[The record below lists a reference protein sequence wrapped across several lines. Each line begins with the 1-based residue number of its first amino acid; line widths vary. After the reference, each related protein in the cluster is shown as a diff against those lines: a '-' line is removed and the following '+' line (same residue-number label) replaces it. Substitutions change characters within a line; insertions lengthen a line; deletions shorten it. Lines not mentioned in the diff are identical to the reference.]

1 MTGRTIATRR
11 TTPDVALLSQVLL
24 GVALIAGLAGW
35 RDPDQALR
43 VVVGTIGA
51 AALALAT
58 FAARRRILPWLV
70 VAVDGWFVALGLTL
84 GQSVRGAQ
92 MAVSG
97 QWDPGPGEEEL
108 MIRFEHWL
116 DPVVRMPVIAVL
128 VVVGIV
134 GMLAAIRST
143 SAGRTLAD

>member
-1 MTGRTIATRR
+1 
-11 TTPDVALLSQVLL
+11 V
-24 GVALIAGLAGW
+24 GLAGW
-35 RDPDQALR
+35 RDPDEAIR
-43 VVVGTIGA
+43 VVVGVIGA
-51 AALALAT
+51 AALVLAA
-58 FAARRRILPWLV
+58 FAARRRLVPWLI

-97 QWDPGPGEEEL
+97 QWDPGPDEVAL

-116 DPVVRMPVIAVL
+116 DPVVRMPVIAVF

-134 GMLAAIRST
+134 GALAAIRST
-143 SAGRTLAD
+143 SVGRTPAD

>member
-1 MTGRTIATRR
+1 MTGPTIPTRR
-11 TTPDVALLSQVLL
+11 TPRDTARLSQLVL
-24 GVALIAGLAGW
+24 GVALIVALAGW

-43 VVVGTIGA
+43 VVVGVIGA
-51 AALALAT
+51 AALALAA
-58 FAARRRILPWLV
+58 FAARRRLVPWLI

-97 QWDPGPGEEEL
+97 QWDPGPDEVAL

-116 DPVVRMPVIAVL
+116 DPVVRMPVIAVF
-128 VVVGIV
+128 VVVGMV
-134 GMLAAIRST
+134 GVLAAIRST
-143 SAGRTLAD
+143 SADRTLAD